1 MRSWSFRR
9 RRQVHAHFSLPI
21 LGHKKDPGIPN
32 SFPYKEQILAEI
44 AEQRRLVSFTSTC
57 SDEDVVLMDV
67 CVCVC
72 DGRKRKS
79 DSG

>member
-9 RRQVHAHFSLPI
+9 RRQVHTHFSLPM

-67 CVCVC
+67 CVCV
-72 DGRKRKS
+72 
-79 DSG
+79 

>member
-67 CVCVC
+67 GVCA
-72 DGRKRKS
+72 
-79 DSG
+79 